1 MIEWIMLGV
10 IVVVIVPLLAM
21 LLIAVVCST
30 SEDHE

>member
-30 SEDHE
+30 WVD